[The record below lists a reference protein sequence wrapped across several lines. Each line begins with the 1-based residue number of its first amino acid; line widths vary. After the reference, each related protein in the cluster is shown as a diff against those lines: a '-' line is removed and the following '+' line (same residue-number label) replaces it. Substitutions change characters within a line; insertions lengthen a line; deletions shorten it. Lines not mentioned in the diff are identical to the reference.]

1 MPVQINEII
10 IRAVVDA
17 SGKDTTSGCEPP
29 GNTDGS
35 GNGMASSEND
45 LAEQV
50 IEIIKDKQ
58 ER

>member
-1 MPVQINEII
+1 MPVQINEVI

-17 SGKDTTSGCEPP
+17 SGKSSASGCEPP

-35 GNGMASSEND
+35 GSGMATSENE
-45 LAEQV
+45 LAAQV
-50 IEIIKDKQ
+50 IEIIKEKQ